1 MASGIISGML
11 EFLKQMFRLWKTLFF
26 LQILVAIVFII
37 VMLWYTKDMI
47 SIGVWL

>member
-11 EFLKQMFRLWKTLFF
+11 EFLKQMFRLWKTLIF

-37 VMLWYTKDMI
+37 GMLWYTKDMI
-47 SIGVWL
+47 SIGAWL